1 MSMNHRLREDGLSR
15 LQQRRRAFKSASRG
29 GDVVNVLVDE
39 VTAPHIY
46 SSVSGEEGGYC
57 VTL

>member
-1 MSMNHRLREDGLSR
+1 MNHRLREDGLSR

-39 VTAPHIY
+39 VNIY